1 MRTYKSTLNDLTQIL
16 QDALNLAEEHDTP
29 ETSLIHIDCKRLVDL
44 SQRSE
49 IHGAANLTSQLTELN
64 LFSDESGARRRKIL
78 DTDNFEY
85 QGGAFNTTVR
95 DVLSSY
101 RTKASCSFLFL
112 NSKKK
117 FVHLSFTIDNEKQK
131 IVRLSVNET
140 IYNENDPSVI
150 GSINTLNH
158 LERAYNT
165 LTEYK

>member
-16 QDALNLAEEHDTP
+16 QDALNLSEEHDTL
-29 ETSLIHIDCKRLVDL
+29 ETSLKHIDCKRLVNL
-44 SQRSE
+44 SQMSE
-49 IHGAANLTSQLTELN
+49 PHGAHALTSQLTELN

-78 DTDNFEY
+78 DTDNFEF

-101 RTKASCSFLFL
+101 CTRASCSFLFL

-131 IVRLSVNET
+131 VIRLSVNET
-140 IYNENDPSVI
+140 IYNENDPCVI

-158 LERAYNT
+158 LERAYKT
-165 LTEYK
+165 LTEYR